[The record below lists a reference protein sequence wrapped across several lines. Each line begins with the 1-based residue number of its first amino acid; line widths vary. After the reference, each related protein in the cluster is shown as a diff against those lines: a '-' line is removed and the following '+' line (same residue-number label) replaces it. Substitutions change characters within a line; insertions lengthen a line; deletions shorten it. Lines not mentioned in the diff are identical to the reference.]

1 MCCVRLR
8 AHRLVRNRDFVR
20 LSIDDALVKRYTMR
34 RAFVLSNLKG
44 DPNVRSLKITP
55 QLEFKYSDRPG
66 IEEKHAKEFHTRRG
80 IARSLVFRF
89 GWNATAFQILNPEIE
104 LWFSQDGC
112 AVVGYVRHYRTR
124 VVAGAPVCDENRL
137 AEIVQNFEEDASMS
151 NEQVCWFSITS
162 RLQAAIR
169 EKAFHAELVIGAQP
183 VWNPAGWPE
192 IVQKNASLRAQ
203 LNRARNKGVSI
214 SEWKT
219 EFAFAHKG
227 LQRCLDDWMASRS
240 LPKLGFLTEPVS
252 LDRLAD
258 RRIFVAELRGEP
270 VGFLVIAPVPTRNGW
285 LVEQIVRGKCVPNG
299 TAELLVDGVMRST
312 GEEGFEY
319 LTLGLVPLTPRA
331 KTTEAK
337 SQFWL
342 RTTLSWVRVH
352 GKRFYNFDGLDAFKA
367 KFKPHSWEP
376 LFALS
381 NEPAFSLRTL
391 IAIGA
396 AFSQEPLFRALARTL
411 TSAAR
416 KETLWLS
423 RRNKG

>member
-1 MCCVRLR
+1 M
-8 AHRLVRNRDFVR
+8 A
-20 LSIDDALVKRYTMR
+20 
-34 RAFVLSNLKG
+34 RAFVLSDAKV

-55 QLEFKYSDRPG
+55 QLEFQCSDRPVV
-66 IEEKHAKEFHTRRG
+66 EETDAKENFIQRG
-80 IARSLVFRF
+80 IARELVFRF
-89 GWNATAFQILNPEIE
+89 GWNATAYQILNPDIE

-124 VVAGAPVCDENRL
+124 VVAGAPVCNETRL
-137 AEIVQNFEEDASMS
+137 AEIVQSFEEDAAMS
-151 NEQVCWFSITS
+151 NEQVCWFSITT
-162 RLQAAIR
+162 RLKSAIDGR
-169 EKAFHAELVIGAQP
+169 AFHAELVIGAQP

-192 IVQKNASLRAQ
+192 IVQKNATLRSQ
-203 LNRARNKGVSI
+203 LNRARNKGISI

-219 EFAFAHKG
+219 ELASAHKG

-240 LPKLGFLTEPVS
+240 LPKLRFLTEPVS

-285 LVEQIVRGKCVPNG
+285 LVEQIVRGKSVPNG
-299 TAELLVDGVMRST
+299 TAELLVDGVMKAT

-331 KTTEAK
+331 KTTEVT

-342 RTTLSWVRVH
+342 RATLSWVRVH

-381 NEPAFSLRTL
+381 NEPALSLRTM

-396 AFSQEPLFRALARTL
+396 AFSQEPLFRALTKTL
-411 TSAAR
+411 SSAAR
-416 KETLWLS
+416 KETLWFS